1 MLNQGEVVQIEAE
14 FEGGTVATPIWL
26 WIQRP
31 NTVVSQPPIEM
42 QKVSDSLY
50 RAEYLCSDAGVYK
63 YRIET
68 SEPQIVDE
76 NIFSA
81 QPTRLIKFSVGGDTF
96 QILNENDDILVM
108 QFSDS
113 LIADEDP
120 ETITLELPEAT
131 IESETDE
138 TLTVN
143 L

>member
-14 FEGGTVATPIWL
+14 FEGGAVAAPVWL

-31 NTVVSQPPIEM
+31 GATVSQPPIEM
-42 QKVSDSLY
+42 IQVNEKLY
-50 RAEYLCSDAGVYK
+50 RAEYFCEDAGVYR

-68 SEPQIVDE
+68 SAPEVVDE

-81 QPTRLIKFSVGGDTF
+81 QPKRLVKLTVGGDTF
-96 QILNENDDILVM
+96 QIVSENSDLLVM

-131 IESETDE
+131 IASETDE